1 MMILLRFQASP
12 TSSVIVLKGWR
23 SKTKVLEEE
32 QFKYSCY
39 YLLRYVNL
47 VVISLILS
55 FFVALLFY
63 CLLTY
68 TLGNLQPARGN
79 YENILLVTMRVGDRM
94 CSWDEVLECCGI
106 QSTSTNLRLSVI
118 TTTLH

>member
-1 MMILLRFQASP
+1 MILLRFQASP

-68 TLGNLQPARGN
+68 TLGNLQPARGK
-79 YENILLVTMRVGDRM
+79 L
-94 CSWDEVLECCGI
+94 
-106 QSTSTNLRLSVI
+106 
-118 TTTLH
+118 